1 MSVIHEYEGEDW
13 IFAKEEAG
21 GFKTLV
27 KWKVQNGEI
36 VPIEDGDFEFASK
49 SNRDMAGKAM
59 RVIALCARKVTAD
72 DDITDMDQWKTI

>member
-13 IFAKEEAG
+13 IFAKGGAG

-36 VPIEDGDFEFASK
+36 VPIERRRFRIRFK
-49 SNRDMAGKAM
+49 IK
-59 RVIALCARKVTAD
+59 
-72 DDITDMDQWKTI
+72 